1 MLSSSI
7 EIFERG
13 DENIVCKYIDDAY
26 RNVRSVINNYSI
38 NTNLDVHDDIET
50 LTPEQM

>member
-7 EIFERG
+7 EIWERG
-13 DENIVCKYIDDAY
+13 DENIVCRYTDNAY

-38 NTNLDVHDDIET
+38 TNLDEHDDIET